1 MLIAR
6 RRRSTAAW
14 RREAQSR
21 MRQKNE
27 AFKSFEDL
35 REAGAT
41 SPNTSAFFR

>member
-1 MLIAR
+1 M
-6 RRRSTAAW
+6 

-35 REAGAT
+35 HEAHE
-41 SPNTSAFFR
+41 